1 MKKTLFKPMLVALVM
16 LFVASVASV
25 NAQDYASKMKLW
37 YNSASGVTEKDVKG
51 EYTSWFTTKKDGAT
65 KWMEYALPI
74 GNGQLG
80 ATFIG
85 NVDTEYLQF
94 NEKTLWTGDK
104 DDFSYGAGSSYDYG
118 AYQNFGYLKITTGHS
133 SSSNYNRELD
143 LSTATGKV
151 SYTSSSVNY
160 TREYIAS
167 YPHNVVV
174 ARFSANKTGKQNL
187 TISLTKGQGLSN
199 GSVSYSN
206 GVISLSGKL
215 TTVSYGARIKVIN
228 IGGTITTSSS
238 NIKVSNAD
246 EVYIVLAAGTNFD
259 ASQASYVSGDVNSV
273 LSLAAS
279 RIDAAVAQ
287 GWDAVYAAHV
297 ADHQSYFN
305 RVSLELD
312 GVENNV
318 PTNQLITDYNAATG
332 ARNHMLEQLYYQY
345 GRYLAIAA
353 SRGADSPAN
362 LQGIWNNTCTP
373 PWHSDIHANIN
384 VQMNYWPVEAGN
396 LSEMHEPFVNYIINE
411 AA

>member
-1 MKKTLFKPMLVALVM
+1 MRTNLKLTIAALA
-16 LFVASVASV
+16 LLCSALCTPLHA
-25 NAQDYASKMKLW
+25 AGDYASKMKLR
-37 YNSASGVTEKDVKG
+37 
-51 EYTSWFTTKKDGAT
+51 YTSQSGKTPSEGA
-65 KWMEYALPI
+65 WMEYSLPI

-85 NVDTEYLQF
+85 ALDKEYLQF

-206 GVISLSGKL
+206 GVISLSGSL

-238 NIKVSNAD
+238 NIKV
-246 EVYIVLAAGTNFD
+246 L
-259 ASQASYVSGDVNSV
+259 QSGEKLGVNKFFHCITCYSF
-273 LSLAAS
+273 
-279 RIDAAVAQ
+279 RIACP
-287 GWDAVYAAHV
+287 
-297 ADHQSYFN
+297 
-305 RVSLELD
+305 R
-312 GVENNV
+312 
-318 PTNQLITDYNAATG
+318 
-332 ARNHMLEQLYYQY
+332 
-345 GRYLAIAA
+345 
-353 SRGADSPAN
+353 
-362 LQGIWNNTCTP
+362 TP
-373 PWHSDIHANIN
+373 
-384 VQMNYWPVEAGN
+384 
-396 LSEMHEPFVNYIINE
+396 F
-411 AA
+411 